1 MPKTKYRFNPELLIF
16 EKHRL
21 SFWGI
26 VFRVV
31 GISFTIIAL
40 AFVFNLLTS
49 SLLSTPKERI
59 LLRELENTR
68 QQYKILNEQLDL
80 LEKVVNDLEY
90 RDENIYRTL
99 FEAEPIPS
107 SVRNA
112 GYGGVEKY
120 KRLEGY
126 SNSKMMIE
134 TTKKVDRLSKKLYIL
149 SKSYD
154 EIAKLAE
161 NKEDMLASIPAIQPV
176 KVSKKISISSGFG
189 YRFHPIYKVRKF
201 HEGLDFIGPVGTPI
215 FATGN
220 GTVIKTERTRSGY
233 GNVVIINHGY
243 GYQTIYAHLHTITV
257 RQGQKVKRGE
267 QIGTMGSTGLST
279 APHLHYEVILGK
291 TKLNPVFF
299 FYNDLTPDEF
309 EEILRQAEQANQTLD

>member
-16 EKHRL
+16 EKYRL